1 MRNDSPLPHHDGSP
15 LYVSNTEPTLG
26 ETVRVRLRVPVGYGP
41 LAAVRT
47 RSNPD
52 REPAWADAELIG
64 TADGWD
70 WWEAEVVVAN
80 PRHGYRWL
88 LQHEDGR
95 VQWLNQS
102 GLHEIETLD
111 AEDFALV
118 AYPAPPA
125 WMYDAVMYQVFP
137 DRFARSPQA
146 DTHLTP
152 DWAVPAA
159 WHEPVDAVA
168 PGRSQQFY
176 GGDLDGVTSKLDH
189 LVELGV
195 NLLYLTPVFPAAS
208 NHRYDASSFL
218 SVDPLLGGDEA
229 YIRLIEA
236 AHERGIRVIGDLTSN
251 HSGDR
256 HEWFLSALGTPA
268 APAEEFYYFTDEGN
282 TEYVSWLGYP
292 TLPKFNWSSE
302 KLRERFIDG
311 PDSVV
316 AKWLK
321 PPFNADGWRI
331 DVANMTGRLGEVD
344 FNAEVRQLLRRTMI
358 DINPETVL
366 LGESTNDATSDL
378 QGDGWHGAM
387 TYPSFTRPVWAWLS
401 DPAPRAYVDAEGRHV
416 TEPWFF
422 GQPVG
427 GIPRYTAAQFVAAVT
442 RFTAG
447 IPWRVRLGNMQ
458 PLDTHDTARFATHA
472 PPEVIPLAVGLS
484 MTLPGLPVVF
494 AGDEYGAIGVD
505 GEASRTP
512 MPWGTENEPAVAE
525 RLALYRDLIA
535 LRRAHPALAT
545 GGLRWL
551 HVDDET
557 VVFVRESAEES
568 VLVLASTGDV
578 DIELSGAALPGAAS
592 AVELYGRATLG
603 TASDGGVLIS
613 AEGPVFAAW
622 ALPGV
627 VAP

>member
-15 LYVSNTEPTLG
+15 LCVSNTEPTLG

-52 REPAWADAELIG
+52 REPAWADAELVG

-146 DTHLTP
+146 DTHPTP

-344 FNAEVRQLLRRTMI
+344 LNAEVRQLLRRTMI
-358 DINPETVL
+358 DINLETVL

-512 MPWGTENEPAVAE
+512 MPWGTESEPAVAE

-578 DIELSGAALPGAAS
+578 DIELPATAMPGAAS

-603 TASDGGVLIS
+603 SAPDGGVLLS
-613 AEGPVFAAW
+613 ADGPVFAAW